1 MAQPTLR
8 SNNPFRRN
16 GAGASAPAAA
26 PPPFGLDA
34 LEPPSAAAPSPSS
47 SEQFRSHLQALSQPV
62 QPPSATSLKPKVVK
76 KVRVQ
81 SPPPSSPES
90 AGAPE
95 SYLRAGRYD
104 DSDTSEDEEDE
115 VNPFSTIP
123 PRGNEDEQPADR
135 PPSTPHR
142 APPNPF
148 QRTLQDI
155 ELGSDGT
162 PQSPETLP
170 GARGALDVDAFQ
182 RLLLTG
188 QAGPAA
194 PAQSTGNPPRAGDGA
209 NQTDTSSLP
218 RQSLSGASTHPS
230 IQDTPR
236 TSHEISDREAD
247 DSRHDLTG
255 SARPNVQT
263 PTLRKKPPPPS
274 SRHGKLIR
282 PEPAAKGGLE
292 DAPANAHG
300 PSALSTQ
307 TPREGTTPLSSPL
320 QASSTPLKVNKPLPV
335 PPNEDDKID
344 SVRGEDGAAQI
355 PAEMTADEILPVPP
369 PPTPPK
375 ASIPPPPST
384 TPQIKKP
391 PPPPRRQPHGRSES
405 RASIQA
411 TAASPP
417 SVHNPEERDL
427 TARRSSQDST
437 RSRSSSLRVSI
448 HAPAPPPP
456 RRPAHHSRPS
466 NSFMSPSSLSFSS
479 LTPSGSE
486 RSPSELPEF
495 SPLPTPS
502 IAAEISAAE
511 TPVSSTGAPHHKHFP
526 PPPPPA
532 RNASTRSKRPPSVH
546 SVEAPTRRMSSHA
559 GLPPPPP
566 PRQRG
571 GSKGSVD
578 GVVVGPK
585 PGVDAVRILE
595 GTFAEEPEGSRAA
608 EEPGASTD
616 ILADLTALQRE
627 VDALR
632 GKVAKGGTEV

>member
-1 MAQPTLR
+1 MAQPTLN

-16 GAGASAPAAA
+16 GAGASAAAAA
-26 PPPFGLDA
+26 PPSFDIDA
-34 LEPPSAAAPSPSS
+34 LESPSLASPSPSS
-47 SEQFRSHLQALSQPV
+47 ENFRSHLQALSQPV
-62 QPPSATSLKPKVVK
+62 HEPPATSFQKPKVVK

-95 SYLRAGRYD
+95 SYLRSGRYD
-104 DSDTSEDEEDE
+104 DSDTSDDDDD
-115 VNPFSTIP
+115 VNPFSIIP
-123 PRGNEDEQPADR
+123 PQRSEDEQTEERR
-135 PPSTPHR
+135 PPTPHR

-155 ELGSDGT
+155 ELGSDGA
-162 PQSPETLP
+162 QLSSETLP
-170 GARGALDVDAFQ
+170 GARGALDVDAFK

-194 PAQSTGNPPRAGDGA
+194 PAQSTGNPRAGDGA
-209 NQTDTSSLP
+209 NLTDTSSLS
-218 RQSLSGASTHPS
+218 RQSISGGSTHPS
-230 IQDTPR
+230 IHDTPR
-236 TSHEISDREAD
+236 TSHEISDREVED
-247 DSRHDLTG
+247 GQHDATG
-255 SARPNVQT
+255 SARPNAQT
-263 PTLRKKPPPPS
+263 PTPRKKPPPPS

-292 DAPANAHG
+292 DTPAG
-300 PSALSTQ
+300 SLVLSTQ
-307 TPREGTTPLSSPL
+307 TPREVTTPLSSPL
-320 QASSTPLKVNKPLPV
+320 QGSSTPLTVNKPLPV
-335 PPNEDDKID
+335 PPNEDDK
-344 SVRGEDGAAQI
+344 VDGLPGQDGGAVQI
-355 PAEMTADEILPVPP
+355 PTEMNTEETTPVPH
-369 PPTPPK
+369 PPTPQ
-375 ASIPPPPST
+375 ASQSIPAPPST
-384 TPQIKKP
+384 TPQQKKP

-405 RASIQA
+405 RASIHV
-411 TAASPP
+411 AAP
-417 SVHNPEERDL
+417 SQISAHNPEERDL

-456 RRPAHHSRPS
+456 RRPVHHSRPS
-466 NSFMSPSSLSFSS
+466 NSFISPSSVSFNS

-486 RSPSELPEF
+486 RSPSEFLEF

-502 IAAEISAAE
+502 IAAEITAAE
-511 TPVSSTGAPHHKHFP
+511 PPVPSTGAPHLKHIP

-546 SVEAPTRRMSSHA
+546 SIEAPTRRMSSHA

-578 GVVVGPK
+578 GVVIGTK

>member
-1 MAQPTLR
+1 MAQPTLS

-26 PPPFGLDA
+26 PPFDIDA
-34 LEPPSAAAPSPSS
+34 LESPSPAAPSPSS
-47 SEQFRSHLQALSQPV
+47 EHFRSQLQAFSQPA
-62 QPPSATSLKPKVVK
+62 QEPPATSFQKPKVIK

-95 SYLRAGRYD
+95 SYLRVGRYD
-104 DSDTSEDEEDE
+104 GSDTSDEDDD
-115 VNPFSTIP
+115 VNPFSIIP
-123 PRGNEDEQPADR
+123 PQKSEAEQTEDR

-155 ELGSDGT
+155 ELGSD
-162 PQSPETLP
+162 ETQQNQETVP
-170 GARGALDVDAFQ
+170 GARGALDVDAFK

-194 PAQSTGNPPRAGDGA
+194 PAQSTGNSRGGDGA
-209 NQTDTSSLP
+209 NQTDTSSLS
-218 RQSLSGASTHPS
+218 RQSVSGASTQPS

-236 TSHEISDREAD
+236 TSHEISDREVD
-247 DSRHDLTG
+247 DGRHDVTG
-255 SARPNVQT
+255 SARPNVQAPT
-263 PTLRKKPPPPS
+263 TLRKKPPPPS
-274 SRHGKLIR
+274 SRHGKLIK
-282 PEPAAKGGLE
+282 PGPAAKGSLE
-292 DAPANAHG
+292 DAPAG
-300 PSALSTQ
+300 SSALTTQ
-307 TPREGTTPLSSPL
+307 APREATTPLSSPL
-320 QASSTPLKVNKPLPV
+320 QQASTPLKVNKPLPV
-335 PPNEDDKID
+335 PPSEDDKVD
-344 SVRGEDGAAQI
+344 DVPGDDRRAVQT
-355 PAEMTADEILPVPP
+355 PAEITTDEITPVPQ
-369 PPTPPK
+369 PPTPQ
-375 ASIPPPPST
+375 ASHSIPTPPST
-384 TPQIKKP
+384 TPQQKKP
-391 PPPPRRQPHGRSES
+391 PPPPRRQLHGRSES
-405 RASIQA
+405 RASIHV
-411 TAASPP
+411 AAP
-417 SVHNPEERDL
+417 SQPSAHNPEERDL

-466 NSFMSPSSLSFSS
+466 NSFISPSSISFNS

-486 RSPSELPEF
+486 RSPSEFPEF

-511 TPVSSTGAPHHKHFP
+511 TPISSAGAPHLKHIP

-546 SVEAPTRRMSSHA
+546 SIEAPTRRMSSHA

-578 GVVVGPK
+578 GVVIGTK
-585 PGVDAVRILE
+585 PSVDAVRILE

-632 GKVAKGGTEV
+632 GKVAKEV